1 MATQPTPRVLRA
13 YSLSLELFDHV
24 KGVQRQLQRDT
35 DKRTGTVAREGDP
48 TWATGSYALSHV
60 VYIHR
65 LISGAA
71 ERAGLT
77 ADELVTALV
86 LNGVTLNAQ
95 SGAVEV
101 QR

>member
-1 MATQPTPRVLRA
+1 MANKPSPRVLRA

-24 KGVQRQLQRDT
+24 KGVQRQLQRET
-35 DKRTGTVAREGDP
+35 DRRTGTIAREGDP
-48 TWATGSYALSHV
+48 TWATGSYTLSHIV
-60 VYIHR
+60 QIHR

-77 ADELVTALV
+77 ADGLVTALV
-86 LNGVTLNAQ
+86 LNGVTIKAQ